1 MMSSS
6 KMDLDSCCFCWGNDK
21 LILTYC
27 IYCSR
32 ALGDAGSAVSYFEE
46 SVEFLLKLPK
56 DDLEVHIT
64 TFIV

>member
-1 MMSSS
+1 
-6 KMDLDSCCFCWGNDK
+6 

-56 DDLEVHIT
+56 DDLEVRIT